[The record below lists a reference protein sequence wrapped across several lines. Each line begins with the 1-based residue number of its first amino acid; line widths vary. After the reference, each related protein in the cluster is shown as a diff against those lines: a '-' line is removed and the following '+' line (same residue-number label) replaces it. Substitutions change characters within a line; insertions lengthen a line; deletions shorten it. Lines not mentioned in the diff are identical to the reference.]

1 MAKSAEKPHIAKN
14 IVEKLSL
21 QFCSCMLFVLLSLTP
36 QFKAIH
42 SQIVCSFDLATHSAP
57 DRY

>member
-21 QFCSCMLFVLLSLTP
+21 QFCSCMLFVLLSLTR